1 MKKNKFYGIFNEE
14 DELVHA
20 FKTNSEENDK
30 EIIKKIIESLD
41 VNRYIRE
48 ITSLEYRNY
57 DKSYDNQCK
66 FLEYI
71 ISEKSSIDKQ
81 TIITED
87 ILFKSGF
94 KRTDTEE
101 ECKYYQDKMFIE
113 DYSSWRRYTDDID
126 NDNDYI
132 KLDISKGI
140 TNMGIWN
147 LHIDNNLCQSIGSAD
162 ITTIWQFNMLMEIFD
177 SKFRL

>member
-41 VNRYIRE
+41 INCYIRE

-71 ISEKSSIDKQ
+71 ISL
-81 TIITED
+81 D
-87 ILFKSGF
+87 ILDVSLVVL
-94 KRTDTEE
+94 T
-101 ECKYYQDKMFIE
+101 M
-113 DYSSWRRYTDDID
+113 D
-126 NDNDYI
+126 N
-132 KLDISKGI
+132 L
-140 TNMGIWN
+140 
-147 LHIDNNLCQSIGSAD
+147 
-162 ITTIWQFNMLMEIFD
+162 
-177 SKFRL
+177 